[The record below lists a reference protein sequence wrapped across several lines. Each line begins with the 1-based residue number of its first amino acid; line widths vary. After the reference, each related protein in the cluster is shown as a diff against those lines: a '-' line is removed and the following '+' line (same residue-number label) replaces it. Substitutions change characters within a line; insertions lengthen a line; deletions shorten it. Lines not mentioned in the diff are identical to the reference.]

1 MSSVYPHDHGQMF
14 IAPINHPC
22 AGLPGLKSTS
32 VPLEPMTKGPSTYMH
47 AVAGK
52 GWPYD
57 HKAEDAFEVPPY
69 ILRDTI
75 KLDDL
80 RNETPEYK
88 AEFGTDGSARLYL
101 YQPRKLIG
109 TFETFA
115 DAQITAKAL
124 NEAKG
129 Y

>member
-1 MSSVYPHDHGQMF
+1 MIGIDSGDFNRAGGAF

-22 AGLPGLKSTS
+22 AGLPGLKSNS
-32 VPLEPMTKGPSTYMH
+32 VPLPPLSTAKGPPTYLH
-47 AVAGK
+47 AFGGK
-52 GWPYD
+52 GWPAD
-57 HKAEDAFEVPPY
+57 HTAEDAFELPPM
-69 ILRDTI
+69 I

-109 TFETFA
+109 TFNTFA
-115 DAQITAKAL
+115 DAQLAAKAL